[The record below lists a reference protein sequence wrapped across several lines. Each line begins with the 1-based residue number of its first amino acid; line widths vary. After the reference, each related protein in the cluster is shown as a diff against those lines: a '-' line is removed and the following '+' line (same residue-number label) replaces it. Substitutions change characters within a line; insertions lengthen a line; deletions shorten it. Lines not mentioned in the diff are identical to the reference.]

1 MGSFT
6 KWLSELFGAARAEEI
21 EENGYRLEERD
32 TPLQLERMAIQS
44 AVSLISAAVGQCRF
58 RTFLEGEEK
67 QLEEYYL
74 WNYSPNANQSSTQFL
89 QDFVETL
96 VYNNEALIVE
106 RRGEL
111 FLAESFSYQEE
122 GSKELTFTNITIG
135 SESISDKKA
144 GNVLFFRLGNTDI
157 RPLLSNLC
165 HQYESLI
172 QKAVN
177 SYERGAADKGILNID
192 TLKRGKVEDEEQ
204 YRRDLM
210 DGRFKKFFSSQNA
223 VLPLYDG
230 YTYTPHKREL
240 RNTSEL
246 NDVKNMS
253 DEIYN
258 RVGQAFRIPPAFLRG
273 ETAQSGDGMD
283 QFIRMCVR
291 PICNMLEEEITRKRY
306 GIKEFQKGSFVAVDM
321 SLLEITGI
329 FASADKL
336 DKIIGC
342 GILSIDE
349 VRAKTGEAA
358 LNTPEAQKHF
368 ITKNYGEVETGEG
381 EQNEE

>member
-6 KWLSELFGAARAEEI
+6 KWLSGLFGAARAEEI
-21 EENGYRLEERD
+21 EENGYRLEEAD

-44 AVSLISAAVGQCRF
+44 AVGLISAAVGQCRF

-122 GSKELTFTNITIG
+122 GTKELTFTNITVG
-135 SESISDKKA
+135 SESIPDKKA
-144 GNVLFFRLGNTDI
+144 GSVLFFRLGNTDI
-157 RPLLSNLC
+157 RPMLSNLC
-165 HQYESLI
+165 HQYELLI

-192 TLKRGKVEDEEQ
+192 TLKRGKIENEEQ
-204 YRRDLM
+204 YRKDLL

-223 VLPLYDG
+223 VLPLYEG

-253 DEIYN
+253 DEVYN

-283 QFIRMCVR
+283 QFIRMCV
-291 PICNMLEEEITRKRY
+291 
-306 GIKEFQKGSFVAVDM
+306 
-321 SLLEITGI
+321 
-329 FASADKL
+329 
-336 DKIIGC
+336 
-342 GILSIDE
+342 
-349 VRAKTGEAA
+349 
-358 LNTPEAQKHF
+358 
-368 ITKNYGEVETGEG
+368 
-381 EQNEE
+381 

>member
-6 KWLSELFGAARAEEI
+6 RWLSELFGAAEAEKI
-21 EENGYRLEERD
+21 EEGGYRLREDEA
-32 TPLQLERMAIQS
+32 PLALERMAIQS

-58 RTFLEGEEK
+58 RTFLDGEEA

-74 WNYSPNANQSSTQFL
+74 WNYAPNANQSSTQFL

-111 FLAESFSYQEE
+111 FLAESFSWQEA
-122 GSKELTFTNITIG
+122 GTKELTFTNIAIG
-135 SESISDKKA
+135 SESIPDRRA
-144 GNVLFFRLGNTDI
+144 RDVLFFRLGNTNVK
-157 RPLLSNLC
+157 PLLSNIC
-165 HQYESLI
+165 HQYEALI
-172 QKAVN
+172 EKAVT
-177 SYERGAADKGILNID
+177 SYERATADKGILSID
-192 TLKRGKVEDEEQ
+192 AVRRGKVEDEEK
-204 YRRDLM
+204 YRKELL

-223 VLPLYDG
+223 VLPLYSG

-240 RNTSEL
+240 RNISEL
-246 NDVKNMS
+246 NDVKKMS

-283 QFIRMCVR
+283 KFIRMCVR
-291 PICNMLEEEITRKRY
+291 PICNMMEEEITRKRY
-306 GIKEFQKGSFVAVDM
+306 GIGEFKKGSFVAIDTAM
-321 SLLEITGI
+321 LEIAGI

-349 VRAKTGEAA
+349 VREKVGERA
-358 LNTPEAQKHF
+358 LGTLEAQKHY
-368 ITKNYGEVETGEG
+368 ITKNYGVVKAGEG
-381 EQNEE
+381 KSNEE